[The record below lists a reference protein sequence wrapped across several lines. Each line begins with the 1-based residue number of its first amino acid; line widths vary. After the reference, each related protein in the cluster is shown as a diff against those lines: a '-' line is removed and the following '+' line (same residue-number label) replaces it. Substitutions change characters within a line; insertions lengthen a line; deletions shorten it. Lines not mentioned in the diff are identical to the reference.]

1 MPAGTKVVPA
11 VRTLPPCG
19 RTPHHRLPRPSWGS
33 PRRSGSAR
41 MRSRLRSTTSFRCRR
56 GRRRPDR
63 AACARARD
71 PAVCRRYARPPEKKV
86 TATIFTLDP
95 SMPNGVTKMVA
106 VTFFLVQFAVKRR
119 GRERRPVHREEVPL
133 GAIYRFGRHRRR
145 LAARPHSAPAG
156 ESGVRADHAR
166 AGGRGGPRDRWGVC
180 SCRTVTGLRFT
191 TEAARRV
198 VCRA

>member
-145 LAARPHSAPAG
+145 LRSSRSRSSRRTRGTSRSLGSLSGLSEPNEQVALLHRSAEPRK
-156 ESGVRADHAR
+156 SG
-166 AGGRGGPRDRWGVC
+166 
-180 SCRTVTGLRFT
+180 
-191 TEAARRV
+191 
-198 VCRA
+198 